1 MVGSL
6 TQIQVEC
13 QGVPRSSDAQGRR
26 LTPPIN
32 RQGLPHII
40 GRVRLKKQV
49 QRVRVG
55 TLNVGSMTGKSR
67 EVAEVMNVRKVD
79 ILCVQET
86 RWKGNKA
93 KEIGG
98 GCKLL
103 YSGADENGRSGVG
116 IILNKDFKDK
126 VVEVRRNSSR
136 VMKIRITVS
145 QQIINIISAYAPQMG
160 CDDEEK
166 NRFWQEMDEVLTS
179 IPEEERVIVGG
190 DLNGHV
196 GTEKR
201 VISRIHGGLGMGE
214 RNEEGDSIIDFAMA
228 FDIAILNTFFMKRDY
243 LTYRSGGRESQI
255 DFLMCKRQ
263 HLREVKDCKVIYGEN
278 VSTQHKL
285 VVSDIQI
292 RGERGAKRK
301 GIPKIRWWKLE
312 KEENI
317 ELRARFKE
325 NVLREIRLKNEV
337 NEWWETNSKVILRH
351 GEEILGKTSG
361 NGPPEDKETW
371 WWSEDTQ
378 DKIKRKKESNKNY
391 DRHRTEENKQA
402 RKEAN
407 KAAKK
412 EVARAK
418 AVASNDL
425 YESMETPEGQRNIY
439 RIAKARNKAT
449 KDFTHIKQIKDKNG
463 KVLTRDEEIKNRW
476 REYYNKLLNEENPRS
491 VRGNGTA
498 NDRAVQNISRREVR
512 RALSKMKKGKAVG
525 PDGIPVEVWR
535 CLGEEGIDIL
545 WDLFNKIYQQE
556 KIPDSWRNSLLIPIY
571 KDKGDIQDCA
581 NYRGIKLMAHTMK
594 MYERIIEARIRDET
608 AISEEQFGFMP
619 GKGTTDAIFILRQ
632 TMEKYNE
639 KGKELHLVFIDLE
652 KAYDRVPRQ
661 EVWRC
666 MREKGVSEKYVRVV
680 NDMYR
685 EATTQVRSSVGT
697 TEKFEVKVGLHQ
709 GSALS
714 PYIFDMIMDVIV
726 AEVKDEVPWSVL
738 FADDIVLVATS
749 KEEAEMKLEL
759 WRRALEERGLK
770 ISRAKTEYMWMN
782 GVDQSETIS
791 LQAAGVKR
799 VKSFKYLGSCIAD
812 SGDMDAE
819 VSHRIQAAWNN
830 WRKTSGVLCDRRFNV
845 KLKGKVY
852 KSVVRPAMLYSCETW
867 PMKRAQERRME
878 VAEMR
883 MLRWMCG
890 VTKRD
895 RIRNNLIRG
904 TVKVTEVSKKLQ
916 ERRLQWFG
924 HVMRRGDDFPC
935 KRVMNMEVPGTR
947 RRGRPRMRWRDSV
960 NRDMRERNVNEGLVH
975 DRRRWRRLTTNS
987 DPI

>member
-1 MVGSL
+1 
-6 TQIQVEC
+6 
-13 QGVPRSSDAQGRR
+13 
-26 LTPPIN
+26 
-32 RQGLPHII
+32 
-40 GRVRLKKQV
+40 
-49 QRVRVG
+49 
-55 TLNVGSMTGKSR
+55 
-67 EVAEVMNVRKVD
+67 
-79 ILCVQET
+79 
-86 RWKGNKA
+86 
-93 KEIGG
+93 
-98 GCKLL
+98 
-103 YSGADENGRSGVG
+103 
-116 IILNKDFKDK
+116 
-126 VVEVRRNSSR
+126 
-136 VMKIRITVS
+136 MK
-145 QQIINIISAYAPQMG
+145 
-160 CDDEEK
+160 
-166 NRFWQEMDEVLTS
+166 
-179 IPEEERVIVGG
+179 
-190 DLNGHV
+190 
-196 GTEKR
+196 
-201 VISRIHGGLGMGE
+201 
-214 RNEEGDSIIDFAMA
+214 
-228 FDIAILNTFFMKRDY
+228 
-243 LTYRSGGRESQI
+243 
-255 DFLMCKRQ
+255 
-263 HLREVKDCKVIYGEN
+263 
-278 VSTQHKL
+278 
-285 VVSDIQI
+285 
-292 RGERGAKRK
+292 
-301 GIPKIRWWKLE
+301 
-312 KEENI
+312 
-317 ELRARFKE
+317 
-325 NVLREIRLKNEV
+325 
-337 NEWWETNSKVILRH
+337 
-351 GEEILGKTSG
+351 
-361 NGPPEDKETW
+361 
-371 WWSEDTQ
+371 
-378 DKIKRKKESNKNY
+378 
-391 DRHRTEENKQA
+391 
-402 RKEAN
+402 
-407 KAAKK
+407 
-412 EVARAK
+412 
-418 AVASNDL
+418 
-425 YESMETPEGQRNIY
+425 
-439 RIAKARNKAT
+439 
-449 KDFTHIKQIKDKNG
+449 
-463 KVLTRDEEIKNRW
+463 
-476 REYYNKLLNEENPRS
+476 
-491 VRGNGTA
+491 
-498 NDRAVQNISRREVR
+498 
-512 RALSKMKKGKAVG
+512 
-525 PDGIPVEVWR
+525 
-535 CLGEEGIDIL
+535 
-545 WDLFNKIYQQE
+545 
-556 KIPDSWRNSLLIPIY
+556 
-571 KDKGDIQDCA
+571 
-581 NYRGIKLMAHTMK
+581 
-594 MYERIIEARIRDET
+594 
-608 AISEEQFGFMP
+608 
-619 GKGTTDAIFILRQ
+619 
-632 TMEKYNE
+632 

>member
-1 MVGSL
+1 MVRSL
-6 TQIQVEC
+6 IQIQGEC
-13 QGVPRSSDAQGRR
+13 QGVPRSSDAQGPR

-32 RQGLPHII
+32 RQGLPHFN
-40 GRVRLKKQV
+40 GRVRPKKQV
-49 QRVRVG
+49 QMLRVG

-116 IILNKDFKDK
+116 IILNTDLTDK
-126 VVEVRRNSSR
+126 IVEVVRKSSR
-136 VMKIRITVS
+136 VMKIRVMIS
-145 QQIINIISAYAPQMG
+145 QEIINVISAYAPQTG
-160 CDDEEK
+160 CENEEK
-166 NRFWQEMDEVLTS
+166 TKFWQEMDEVLTS
-179 IPEEERVIVGG
+179 IPGEERVIVGG

-196 GTEKR
+196 GTDKR
-201 VISRIHGGLGMGE
+201 VISRIHGGQGMGD
-214 RNEEGDSIIDFAMA
+214 RNEEGDNIVDFALA
-228 FDIAILNTFFMKRDY
+228 FDIAIVNTFFMKKDY
-243 LTYRSGGRESQI
+243 VTYRSGGRESQI
-255 DFLMCKRQ
+255 DFLMCRRQ
-263 HLREVKDCKVIYGEN
+263 HLKEVKDCKVINGEN
-278 VSTQHKL
+278 VSPQHKL
-285 VVSDIQI
+285 VVGDFQI
-292 RGERGAKRK
+292 RGEKSMRRK
-301 GIPKIRWWKLE
+301 GIPKIKWWKLE
-312 KEENI
+312 KEENV

-325 NVLREIRLKNEV
+325 NVLREIRLKDEV
-337 NEWWETNSKVILRH
+337 NEWWEFNSKVFLRH
-351 GEEILGKTSG
+351 GEEILGKTTG
-361 NGPPEDKETW
+361 KGPPEDKETW

-378 DKIKRKKESNKNY
+378 EKIRKKKESNKNY
-391 DRHRTEENKQA
+391 DLHRTEENKQA

-407 KAAKK
+407 KVAKK

-418 AVASNDL
+418 ATAMNDL

-449 KDFTHIKQIKDKNG
+449 KDLTHIIQIKDRNG
-463 KVLTRDEEIKNRW
+463 KILTKEEEIKNRW
-476 REYYNKLLNEENPRS
+476 REYFDKLLNEENPRS
-491 VRGNGTA
+491 VRENGIA
-498 NDRAVQNISRREVR
+498 NERVVPNISRREVR
-512 RALSKMKKGKAVG
+512 RALNKMKKGKAVG
-525 PDGIPVEVWR
+525 PDGIPVEVWK

-545 WDLFNKIYQQE
+545 WDLYNKIYQQE

-571 KDKGDIQDCA
+571 KNKGDIQDCA
-581 NYRGIKLMAHTMK
+581 NYRGIKLMAHTLK
-594 MYERIIEARIRDET
+594 MYERIIEARLRDET
-608 AISEEQFGFMP
+608 YISEEQFGFMP
-619 GKGTTDAIFILRQ
+619 GRGTTDAIFILRQ
-632 TMEKYNE
+632 VMEKYRE
-639 KGKELHLVFIDLE
+639 KEKELHLVFIDLE

-666 MREKGVSEKYVRVV
+666 MRVKGVSEKYVRIV

-697 TEKFEVKVGLHQ
+697 TEKFEVRVGLHQ

-714 PYIFDMIMDVIV
+714 PYIFDMVMDVIV

-749 KEEAEMKLEL
+749 KEEAEMKLEM

-770 ISRAKTEYMWMN
+770 ISRAKTEYMLLN
-782 GVDQSETIS
+782 GEDQGGTIT
-791 LQAAGVKR
+791 LDTTEVKR
-799 VKSFKYLGSCIAD
+799 AKSFKYLGSCVSD
-812 SGDMDAE
+812 NGEMDAE
-819 VSHRIQAAWNN
+819 VSHRIQAAWQN
-830 WRKTSGVLCDRRFNV
+830 WRKTSGVLCDKRFSV
-845 KLKGKVY
+845 KLKGKIY
-852 KSVVRPAMLYSCETW
+852 KSVVRPAMIYSCETW

-890 VTKRD
+890 VTRRD
-895 RIRNNLIRG
+895 RIKNDLIRG
-904 TVKVTEVSKKLQ
+904 TTKVTEVSKKLQ

-924 HVMRRGDDFPC
+924 HVMRREDEFPC

-960 NRDMRERNVNEGLVH
+960 NRDMREKEVNEDIVQ
-975 DRRRWRRLTTNS
+975 DRRRWRRLITNS
-987 DPI
+987 DPT

>member
-1 MVGSL
+1 
-6 TQIQVEC
+6 
-13 QGVPRSSDAQGRR
+13 
-26 LTPPIN
+26 
-32 RQGLPHII
+32 
-40 GRVRLKKQV
+40 
-49 QRVRVG
+49 
-55 TLNVGSMTGKSR
+55 
-67 EVAEVMNVRKVD
+67 
-79 ILCVQET
+79 
-86 RWKGNKA
+86 
-93 KEIGG
+93 
-98 GCKLL
+98 
-103 YSGADENGRSGVG
+103 
-116 IILNKDFKDK
+116 
-126 VVEVRRNSSR
+126 
-136 VMKIRITVS
+136 
-145 QQIINIISAYAPQMG
+145 
-160 CDDEEK
+160 
-166 NRFWQEMDEVLTS
+166 
-179 IPEEERVIVGG
+179 
-190 DLNGHV
+190 
-196 GTEKR
+196 
-201 VISRIHGGLGMGE
+201 
-214 RNEEGDSIIDFAMA
+214 
-228 FDIAILNTFFMKRDY
+228 
-243 LTYRSGGRESQI
+243 
-255 DFLMCKRQ
+255 
-263 HLREVKDCKVIYGEN
+263 
-278 VSTQHKL
+278 
-285 VVSDIQI
+285 
-292 RGERGAKRK
+292 
-301 GIPKIRWWKLE
+301 
-312 KEENI
+312 
-317 ELRARFKE
+317 
-325 NVLREIRLKNEV
+325 
-337 NEWWETNSKVILRH
+337 
-351 GEEILGKTSG
+351 
-361 NGPPEDKETW
+361 
-371 WWSEDTQ
+371 
-378 DKIKRKKESNKNY
+378 
-391 DRHRTEENKQA
+391 
-402 RKEAN
+402 
-407 KAAKK
+407 
-412 EVARAK
+412 
-418 AVASNDL
+418 
-425 YESMETPEGQRNIY
+425 
-439 RIAKARNKAT
+439 
-449 KDFTHIKQIKDKNG
+449 
-463 KVLTRDEEIKNRW
+463 
-476 REYYNKLLNEENPRS
+476 
-491 VRGNGTA
+491 
-498 NDRAVQNISRREVR
+498 
-512 RALSKMKKGKAVG
+512 
-525 PDGIPVEVWR
+525 
-535 CLGEEGIDIL
+535 
-545 WDLFNKIYQQE
+545 
-556 KIPDSWRNSLLIPIY
+556 
-571 KDKGDIQDCA
+571 
-581 NYRGIKLMAHTMK
+581 MAHTMK

-697 TEKFEVKVGLHQ
+697 TDKFEVKVGLHQ

-895 RIRNNLIRG
+895 RIKNNLIRG